1 MKFIDEA
8 IITVT
13 SGNGGAGCLSFR
25 RERFIERGGPD
36 GGDGGNGGSVIFKTA
51 YSKRTLFDLR
61 RQKLIKAPNG
71 TPGEGKQRHG
81 RNGADRTI
89 EIPPGTIIT
98 NADTGELIAD
108 LTLIDQEFTV
118 AEGGMGGRGNKRFAT
133 STNRA
138 PRHAQPGIPGTE
150 HRLKLEL
157 KLLADVGIVGI
168 PNAGKSTLISVIS
181 SARPKIADYP
191 FTTLNPSL
199 GMVQPEFGEPFAVAD
214 IPGLIEGA
222 HDGTGLGTRFL
233 KHVERTGILIHLIDV
248 SIINPDSP
256 LDELNLINRELS
268 LYSPTLAHKEQLV
281 VLNKIDLTGT
291 ETKVA
296 AFKSAFKSAY
306 TSAGRATG
314 KTAGKA
320 TDTSC
325 AASSEAGDANETQAT
340 ENEILT
346 ISAATGKGTR
356 ELVRELALRIASGAG
371 TGTVEPETAAY
382 TILQENT

>member
-1 MKFIDEA
+1 M
-8 IITVT
+8 
-13 SGNGGAGCLSFR
+13 SFR

-36 GGDGGNGGSVIFKTA
+36 GGDGGDGGSVIFKTA

-81 RNGADRTI
+81 RNGANRTI

-108 LTLIDQEFTV
+108 LTRLDQEFTV

-157 KLLADVGIVGI
+157 KLLADVGIVGL

-248 SIINPDSP
+248 SMINSESP

-268 LYSPTLAHKEQLV
+268 LYSPTLARKEQLV

-291 ETKVA
+291 EIKVA
-296 AFKSAFKSAY
+296 AFKSAY
-306 TSAGRATG
+306 TSAG

-320 TDTSC
+320 ADTSC
-325 AASSEAGDANETQAT
+325 VASSGGANETQAT